1 VRGGYPPEASVHV
14 EKDRQS
20 NRKKKMGDEE
30 LACEEKSGAC

>member
-1 VRGGYPPEASVHV
+1 MHL

>member
-1 VRGGYPPEASVHV
+1 MHL

-30 LACEEKSGAC
+30 LDCEEQKSGAC